1 VPGGGLILSGHQ
13 VLHFRPVSYDCWS
26 QTLAVT
32 SGELMP
38 GQPAPLL
45 KRRRELSREEAL
57 RLWR

>member
-1 VPGGGLILSGHQ
+1 VPGGGLILSGRQ
-13 VLHFRPVSYDCWS
+13 VLHFRPVRYNRWS
-26 QTLAVT
+26 PTLAVK

-45 KRRRELSREEAL
+45 KRRRELSREEAF